1 MKFSF
6 IIPFYNSGDLLVRC
20 IESIL
25 SQRLL
30 SYEIILIDDGSTD
43 DSASKI
49 NKFINDKNVLY
60 IKQKNS
66 GVSVARNRGLRE
78 ATGDY
83 VFFVD
88 SDDFYFQ
95 NTLKEFE
102 KLLLEN
108 YYDLVFFGY
117 EISNDNNR
125 HNDFAVIQNANNV
138 PKDNIKNVLLESLL
152 STKNNLE
159 GYIWRCCFNRLFLM
173 KSKLLF
179 SEGISISEDYLFL
192 FNSLTLSKNIYVYP
206 KKIYCYY
213 LNNSSVTKKYIP
225 KLKTDMEY
233 INNEIERKLIEYPL
247 IGRYF
252 YRLKANTFV
261 RIIQNYS
268 LNNTYV
274 RSCQY
279 GAEIRREYIEFLKQS
294 LRDYKFFPLK
304 TYVGIFLSRFRLIRV
319 YIMIFKLKKNLS
331 GKANYKSSK

>member
-1 MKFSF
+1 MNYSNSDNNVSSVL
-6 IIPFYNSGDLLVRC
+6 ISVIVPIYNVDQYLEQCLSSLAMQSLKD
-20 IESIL
+20 IEVL
-25 SQRLL
+25 
-30 SYEIILIDDGSTD
+30 LIDDGSTD

-268 LNNTYV
+268 LN
-274 RSCQY
+274 
-279 GAEIRREYIEFLKQS
+279 
-294 LRDYKFFPLK
+294 
-304 TYVGIFLSRFRLIRV
+304 
-319 YIMIFKLKKNLS
+319 
-331 GKANYKSSK
+331 